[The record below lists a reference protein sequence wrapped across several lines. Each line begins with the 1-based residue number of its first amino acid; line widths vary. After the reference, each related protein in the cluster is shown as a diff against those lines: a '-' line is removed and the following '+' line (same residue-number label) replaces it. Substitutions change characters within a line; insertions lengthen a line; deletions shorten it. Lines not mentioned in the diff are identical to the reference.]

1 MEFPAL
7 YRPQCRAYQAAL
19 CRNTQTF
26 LALCPPICVSVP
38 KFPKDQELDEG
49 IQGIS
54 TDEESIQGILT
65 DQEPIK
71 GIPTDQ
77 EPIQGMRKSK

>member
-1 MEFPAL
+1 MSQFGL
-7 YRPQCRAYQAAL
+7 
-19 CRNTQTF
+19 
-26 LALCPPICVSVP
+26 S
-38 KFPKDQELDEG
+38 KFPKDQESDEG